1 MKMGFNNDSNDSV
14 TQFELLYF
22 SYSIPY
28 TLLISRGGGGGL
40 IVIKKERRTEIQYS
54 FVLNALL
61 TCMQNYNQATRHN
74 DK

>member
-14 TQFELLYF
+14 TQLELLYF

-28 TLLISRGGGGGL
+28 TLLISRGGGGL
-40 IVIKKERRTEIQYS
+40 IVIKKERTTERQYS

>member
-28 TLLISRGGGGGL
+28 TLLISRGGGL
-40 IVIKKERRTEIQYS
+40 IVIKKERTTERQYS
-54 FVLNALL
+54 FVLL